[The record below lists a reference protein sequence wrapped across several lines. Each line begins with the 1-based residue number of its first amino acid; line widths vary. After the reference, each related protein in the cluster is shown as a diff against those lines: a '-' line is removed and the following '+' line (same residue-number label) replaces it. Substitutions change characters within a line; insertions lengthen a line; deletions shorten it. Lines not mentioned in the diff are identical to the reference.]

1 MAWLIEINMEITLV
15 IFSTGSNSQKSTV
28 NCIMGYQFLI
38 LFVEICERVL
48 KKKFK
53 TQERK
58 WERYKKI

>member
-1 MAWLIEINMEITLV
+1 
-15 IFSTGSNSQKSTV
+15 
-28 NCIMGYQFLI
+28 MGYQFLI